1 VADSAGT
8 SVAINSYDEW
18 GVPASSNLGRFA
30 YTGQIIIPEL
40 GMYHYKA
47 RIYSPRLGRF
57 LQTDPVGYEDQIN
70 LYAYVTNDPV
80 NHADPSGQ
88 MQDGGIDNVIS
99 CQTGIGRCNPG
110 TLYSG
115 ASGAGQGNGGD
126 KGGSSGRPGIGHNST
141 DPYAG
146 LEDVTER
153 PSTLS
158 LVWQGLKW
166 FGRGGLLRAVLS
178 LGGDTPQVQ
187 RVGRWMS
194 PGELSKMQKTG
205 SVQWGGGGATR
216 VSSPANP
223 TAYRAAPRGDVY
235 VEFNVPNGSVSGH
248 SSGTGIIYGPNSIG
262 GRFAASRGNP
272 VSDVPATDIEI
283 WRPEQ

>member
-1 VADSAGT
+1 MIGVANSAGG
-8 SVAINSYDEW
+8 SLGINAYDDW
-18 GVPASSNLGRFA
+18 GVPNATNQGRFQ
-30 YTGQIIIPEL
+30 YTGQAWIAEL

-47 RIYSPRLGRF
+47 RIYSPTLGRF
-57 LQTDPVGYEDQIN
+57 LQTDPVGYDDQVN
-70 LYAYVTNDPV
+70 LYAYVGIDPV

-88 MQDGGIDNVIS
+88 MRDRSIDNVIS

-110 TLYSG
+110 TLFGGPTG
-115 ASGAGQGNGGD
+115 ANQGNGGNT
-126 KGGSSGRPGIGHNST
+126 GGSSGGPGIGHNSG
-141 DPYAG
+141 DPYAR
-146 LEDVTER
+146 LENVTER

-166 FGRGGLLRAVLS
+166 FGRGGLLRAALN

-194 PGELSKMQKTG
+194 PGELSKMQETG

-223 TAYRAAPRGDVY
+223 TAYRAARKGDVY

-262 GRFAASRGNP
+262 GAIGSKSRQSRFGCP
-272 VSDVPATDIEI
+272 GK
-283 WRPEQ
+283 